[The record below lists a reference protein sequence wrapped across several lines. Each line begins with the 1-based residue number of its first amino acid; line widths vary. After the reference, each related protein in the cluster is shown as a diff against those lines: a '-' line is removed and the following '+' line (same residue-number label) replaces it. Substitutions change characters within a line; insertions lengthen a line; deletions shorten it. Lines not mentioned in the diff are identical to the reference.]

1 MTGSNRKLVILQNRD
16 AHLFRELAVMR
27 VIDREQAKVVAGFHS
42 TTRANAR
49 LLALTK
55 AGFLRRFFWGSVGG
69 ARKALY
75 ALSLRGAQIAGVPYR
90 RPRRGQNQILAADS
104 LAAHQLG
111 MNEIYCA
118 LKYPLVLDH
127 CAVKFLRWIGFQEPL
142 TGTGLVPDGYAEM
155 ETPARVL
162 ALFFEMD
169 LGSES
174 RNVWEKKVQAYLSYA
189 ASGNFA
195 VQFGQPQ
202 FRTLVVTNS
211 EARLRAL
218 RAATA
223 PLTYKVF
230 RFTALE
236 RIKREGF
243 WASIWQRPTGD
254 DRQTLI

>member
-1 MTGSNRKLVILQNRD
+1 MAGNDRKLFILQDRD
-16 AHLFRELAVMR
+16 VHLLRELAVMR

-49 LLALTK
+49 LLALTN

-75 ALSLRGAQIAGVPYR
+75 ALSLRGAQIAGVSYR
-90 RPRRGQNQILAADS
+90 RPRRGQNQVLAADS

-111 MNEIYCA
+111 INEIYCV
-118 LKYPLVLDH
+118 LKYPLVPDRT
-127 CAVKFLRWIGFQEPL
+127 VKFLHWTCFQEPL
-142 TGTGLVPDGYAEM
+142 TGTALIPDGYAEI
-155 ETPARVL
+155 EVPAKVV
-162 ALFFEMD
+162 ALFFEVD

-174 RNVWEKKVQAYLSYA
+174 RSVWDKKVQAYLSYA

-195 VQFGQPQ
+195 AQFGQPQ
-202 FRTLVVTNS
+202 FRTLVIANS

-223 PLTYKVF
+223 ALTAKVF
-230 RFTALE
+230 RFTTFE
-236 RIKREGF
+236 RVRREGF
-243 WASIWQRPTGD
+243 WSGIWQRLTGD
-254 DRQTLI
+254 ARETLI

>member
-1 MTGSNRKLVILQNRD
+1 MGGINRKLVILQDRD
-16 AHLFRELAVMR
+16 VHLLHELAVMR
-27 VIDREQAKVVAGFHS
+27 VIDREQAKIVAGFRS
-42 TTRANAR
+42 TTRANVR
-49 LLALTK
+49 LLALTR

-90 RPRRGQNQILAADS
+90 RPRRGQNQVLAADS

-111 MNEIYCA
+111 INEIYCA
-118 LKYPLVLDH
+118 LKYPLVPDR
-127 CAVKFLRWIGFQEPL
+127 AVRFLRWIGFQEPL
-142 TGTGLVPDGYAEM
+142 TGTALIPDGYAEI
-155 ETPARVL
+155 ETPTKVL
-162 ALFFEMD
+162 ALFFEID

-174 RNVWEKKVQAYLSYA
+174 RNVWERKVQAYLSYA

-195 VQFGQPQ
+195 FQFGQPQ
-202 FRTLVVTNS
+202 FRTLVVANS

-218 RAATA
+218 RASTA
-223 PLTYKVF
+223 ALTLKVY
-230 RFTALE
+230 RFSTLE

-254 DRQTLI
+254 DRQTLV